1 MQANRTYSIK
11 PYSKNWARRFRAQE
25 KLLKKILGANV
36 VEIHHVGSTS
46 IPGMD
51 AKPVIDVL
59 VVVKNL
65 KSIDQ
70 AEKKFK
76 TLGYSLLIDHV
87 TPNSRLLYKFRGK
100 EKLCN
105 IHLLPQS
112 NPESKR
118 LLHIKNYLIAHP
130 DVARQYVQLKKKL
143 YKKTKDYAS
152 YRKGK
157 NRFCKALS
165 EAASRWAKKIN
176 TNQINL

>member
-1 MQANRTYSIK
+1 MDGHRTYSIK
-11 PYSKNWARRFRAQE
+11 KYSKNWARRFRAQE
-25 KLLKKILGANV
+25 KLLKKILGDSI

-59 VVVKNL
+59 IIAKNL
-65 KSIDQ
+65 KSIDE
-70 AEKKFK
+70 AEGKFK
-76 TLGYSLLIDHV
+76 TLGYGLLVNYV

-100 EKLCN
+100 EKLYN

-118 LLHIKNYLIAHP
+118 LLHVKNYLIAHP

-143 YKKTKDYAS
+143 YKNTKNYAL

-157 NRFCKALS
+157 ADFCKMLS
-165 EAASRWAKKIN
+165 EKAKRWAK
-176 TNQINL
+176 TS